1 MNILIWG
8 TGNLSGNY
16 MRQGYFLNHKIVG
29 FIDSYKKKD
38 LFMGAKVY
46 KPDQIK
52 KLNFDCLIVCILNHN
67 NEILR
72 TCINEKVDLEK
83 VLFVKNRN
91 EFQDADE
98 EFTHKLLN
106 TEKLR
111 SEFPLIFK
119 DIEERI
125 FQEEYINDKTI
136 LNSDLKDTAFIHDLD
151 ENHVVAWIPI
161 ELLFSEKKE
170 DITNFD
176 EYAEEWK
183 LQNSQFENIPI
194 ISFEPYRNL
203 YLFFIQGIAYPS
215 LYSDW
220 YQKLF
225 LSRGMRSGYT
235 DEQLIEKRFREFKI
249 MQRELNMG
257 MDFFINHPPKAK
269 WNDKGYF
276 NLLDGHH
283 RTTFLYYSGI
293 SKIPVQTT
301 RKDYETWCNLD
312 IVNVV
317 HKIILEQKRTEFYQ
331 PILNPYFMDIHP
343 HREEYTKSRLHHI
356 LEFLG
361 TRRFKKKRVIDIG
374 ANLGY
379 MGQAFCRMGADVIL
393 LEPDNFH
400 YVLTHKI
407 NELLYI
413 NCKVVRQKFEDYKVD
428 EKYDIAILLTVF
440 YHYFHQEKVRDKF
453 IKHINENVTQMI
465 IWESGGNPEEERH
478 YILQHT
484 KFHNYIHLCYTYA
497 TGKFRELGIFIT
509 DDSEY
514 LKYEKG

>member
-52 KLNFDCLIVCILNHN
+52 ELNFDCLIVCILNHN

-176 EYAEEWK
+176 EYAE
-183 LQNSQFENIPI
+183 
-194 ISFEPYRNL
+194 
-203 YLFFIQGIAYPS
+203 
-215 LYSDW
+215 
-220 YQKLF
+220 
-225 LSRGMRSGYT
+225 
-235 DEQLIEKRFREFKI
+235 
-249 MQRELNMG
+249 
-257 MDFFINHPPKAK
+257 
-269 WNDKGYF
+269 
-276 NLLDGHH
+276 
-283 RTTFLYYSGI
+283 
-293 SKIPVQTT
+293 
-301 RKDYETWCNLD
+301 
-312 IVNVV
+312 
-317 HKIILEQKRTEFYQ
+317 
-331 PILNPYFMDIHP
+331 
-343 HREEYTKSRLHHI
+343 
-356 LEFLG
+356 
-361 TRRFKKKRVIDIG
+361 
-374 ANLGY
+374 
-379 MGQAFCRMGADVIL
+379 
-393 LEPDNFH
+393 
-400 YVLTHKI
+400 
-407 NELLYI
+407 
-413 NCKVVRQKFEDYKVD
+413 
-428 EKYDIAILLTVF
+428 
-440 YHYFHQEKVRDKF
+440 
-453 IKHINENVTQMI
+453 
-465 IWESGGNPEEERH
+465 
-478 YILQHT
+478 
-484 KFHNYIHLCYTYA
+484 
-497 TGKFRELGIFIT
+497 
-509 DDSEY
+509 
-514 LKYEKG
+514 